1 MSPMEPERQSV
12 VRSAQDANATRDL
25 IEDVILEEMADAL
38 GIDPN
43 ATDETPSNS
52 LTAALLPKWSMA
64 LARLRRVLPRVPA
77 HVFSGLNSS
86 EAFATTEGPPAYVLR
101 SIARTAATA
110 TFNVDQLH
118 AFVFEGIRTKRWVTR
133 HDDDVRPTHKAEDGV
148 TLPLGT
154 PFIVGPTHSP
164 MQYPGDQRTAPI
176 GLWVQCRCVLLPGE

>member
-1 MSPMEPERQSV
+1 MEPERQPV
-12 VRSAQDANATRDL
+12 VRSAQDANATRDR
-25 IEDVILEEMADAL
+25 IEDVILEEMAAAL

-43 ATDETPSNS
+43 DDDDSDTTLSNS

-64 LARLRRVLPRVPA
+64 LARLRRALPRVPA
-77 HVFSGLNSS
+77 HVFSGFNTS
-86 EAFATTEGPPAYVLR
+86 ESFATDQGPPAYVLR

-164 MQYPGDQRTAPI
+164 MQYPGDQRTATI